1 MLYKQ
6 ASGVAGAKSQR
17 VARRS
22 GTAAVEMAFV
32 APILFALIFG
42 SIDFGRAMM
51 VANLLTNTCREGA
64 RLATLPG
71 TAYSDVTTQINSQL
85 TAQGISQTGMTTTVA
100 LNGTTVTDLSTA
112 KTGDSIKV
120 SLTLPYDN
128 VSYMPTS
135 WFMKGK
141 NLGGQAVMVKQ

>member
-1 MLYKQ
+1 MLYRNVR
-6 ASGVAGAKSQR
+6 GVAGAKSR
-17 VARRS
+17 SSGRRS

-64 RLATLPG
+64 RLATLPS
-71 TAYSDVTTQINSQL
+71 TSYSDVTTQINSQL
-85 TAQGISQTGMTTTVA
+85 TAQGITQTGMTTTVSV
-100 LNGTTVTDLSTA
+100 NGTTVTDLSTT

-120 SLTLPYDN
+120 ALTIPYDN

-141 NLGGQAVMVKQ
+141 SLGGQAVMVKQ

>member
-1 MLYKQ
+1 MLCNQ
-6 ASGVAGAKSQR
+6 VPGVAGLRARRAAK
-17 VARRS
+17 RS

-32 APILFALIFG
+32 APILFELIFG

-64 RLATLPG
+64 RLATLPQ

-85 TAQGISQTGMTTTVA
+85 TSQGITQTGMTTTVA
-100 LNGTTVTDLSTA
+100 VNGTTVTDLSST

-120 SLTLPYDN
+120 TLSIPYDN

-135 WFMKGK
+135 WFLKGK
-141 NLGGQAVMVKQ
+141 SLGGQAVMVKQ